1 MIFYLIYTSKP
12 RVPMTMEIVDEIT
25 EASIRNN
32 KEFNITGMLL
42 GIEGHY
48 LQYLEG
54 EEKDVLNLLEIIK
67 KDVRHKE
74 LVVWVQGFYDN
85 RVFSEWSMGSW
96 MLTNE
101 RLEKLTALTDIKNFL
116 ENPENTELQ
125 TTKFMHMMQGLL
137 NTWTAHEPER
147 SKRLKNVE

>member
-1 MIFYLIYTSKP
+1 
-12 RVPMTMEIVDEIT
+12 MTMEIVDEIT

-101 RLEKLTALTDIKNFL
+101 KLEKLTALTDIKNFL

-137 NTWTAHEPER
+137 NTWIAHEPER

>member
-1 MIFYLIYTSKP
+1 
-12 RVPMTMEIVDEIT
+12 MTMEIVDEIT

-74 LVVWVQGFYDN
+74 LVVWVQGFYEK

-101 RLEKLTALTDIKNFL
+101 KLEKLTALTDIKNFL
-116 ENPENTELQ
+116 EDPANTELQ
-125 TTKFMHMMQGLL
+125 TTKFMHMMHGLL
-137 NTWTAHEPER
+137 NTWIAHEPER